1 MESNDQC
8 IICDGY
14 YNAMINVSYEMGTTM
29 L

>member
-1 MESNDQC
+1 MESNDQY

-14 YNAMINVSYEMGTTM
+14 YNAMINVSYVTGTTM